1 MKHMTLPGLAA
12 LVLSAG
18 LLSAC
23 GGGGG
28 YDAATPEVPPVAD
41 SVPGAIA
48 NSVDALIAFAKGLAT
63 DDTAEPLLLGTV
75 VPATDD
81 TGEPAAL

>member
-1 MKHMTLPGLAA
+1 MNHSNLSRLAA
-12 LVLSAG
+12 LALTTG
-18 LLSAC
+18 LLVGC

-28 YDAATPEVPPVAD
+28 GGAAPTVPPVAD
-41 SVPGAIA
+41 SVPAAIA
-48 NSVDALIAFAKGLAT
+48 SSVDALIAFAKGLMN

-81 TGEPAAL
+81 TAEPSSL

>member
-1 MKHMTLPGLAA
+1 MTHTIFPRLAA
-12 LVLSAG
+12 VALATA
-18 LLSAC
+18 LLGAC

-28 YDAATPEVPPVAD
+28 DATPTVPTVAD
-41 SVPGAIA
+41 SVPSSIA
-48 NSVDALIAFAKGLAT
+48 SSVDALIAFAKGLMA

-81 TGEPAAL
+81 TAEPSGL

>member
-1 MKHMTLPGLAA
+1 MNHSNLSRLAA
-12 LVLSAG
+12 LALTTG
-18 LLSAC
+18 LLVGC

-28 YDAATPEVPPVAD
+28 AAPTVSPVAD
-41 SVPGAIA
+41 SVPAAIA
-48 NSVDALIAFAKGLAT
+48 NSVDALIAFAKGLMN

-81 TGEPAAL
+81 TAEPSEL

>member
-1 MKHMTLPGLAA
+1 MKHLTLPGLAA

-28 YDAATPEVPPVAD
+28 GYAPTQDAPPVAD

-48 NSVDALIAFAKGLAT
+48 NSVDALIAFAKGLVT

-81 TGEPAAL
+81 SAEPAGL